1 MSKRASS
8 SSRARQVE
16 GRERGQAKAQAKALR
31 RIGRQG
37 VHWQGY
43 GLTPWAIIGAT
54 CCRYNASASASAPAR
69 AQQVGYLCRWP
80 STVDEW
86 QANNVNECVNECMNE
101 CSRSWF
107 TEILIKTGKKLA
119 YRMYYRR
126 NYRSLSNVS

>member
-16 GRERGQAKAQAKALR
+16 GKAKAQAEALR
-31 RIGRQG
+31 RIGRQWG

-54 CCRYNASASASAPAR
+54 CCRYNASASASVSAPAR

-101 CSRSWF
+101 CMNECSRSWF
-107 TEILIKTGKKLA
+107 TEIQLKLA
-119 YRMYYRR
+119 R
-126 NYRSLSNVS
+126 N